1 MFRTERKKA
10 GKTQTEAAKA
20 VGVTPSAVSQWESG
34 VMYPRMPTCFKLAA
48 FYGCTVDDLLREE
61 EPNAETESTAQ

>member
-1 MFRTERKKA
+1 MFLNERKKA
-10 GKTQTEAAKA
+10 GKTQAEAARA

-34 VMYPRMPTCFKLAA
+34 GMTPRLLTCQRLAA

-61 EPNAETESTAQ
+61 GHAETETDPE